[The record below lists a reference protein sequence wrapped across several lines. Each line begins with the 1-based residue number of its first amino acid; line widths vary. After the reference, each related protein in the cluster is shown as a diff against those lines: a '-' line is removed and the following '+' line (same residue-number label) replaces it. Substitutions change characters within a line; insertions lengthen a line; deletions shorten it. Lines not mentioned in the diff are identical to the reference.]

1 MEQHKSSFRT
11 ADVRAEML
19 FPFQS
24 ETRDKCGFSDWICSV
39 FTVNI
44 SVEDRE
50 QKYRIDSNE
59 MCQVLHTA
67 WSAAGVFC
75 CFFVFFKYKPIKLGM
90 GICWNGSKI
99 SSQNKKKIR
108 RLVKSQMH
116 IQNRWLKEI
125 VKSKKKYIFSLLC
138 LHFCYTKCAFM
149 F

>member
-11 ADVRAEML
+11 VDVRVEML

-24 ETRDKCGFSDWICSV
+24 EIRDKCGFSDWIFSV

-67 WSAAGVFC
+67 WSTAGVFLLL
-75 CFFVFFKYKPIKLGM
+75 FKIFFKVQT
-90 GICWNGSKI
+90 N
-99 SSQNKKKIR
+99 
-108 RLVKSQMH
+108 
-116 IQNRWLKEI
+116 
-125 VKSKKKYIFSLLC
+125 
-138 LHFCYTKCAFM
+138 
-149 F
+149 